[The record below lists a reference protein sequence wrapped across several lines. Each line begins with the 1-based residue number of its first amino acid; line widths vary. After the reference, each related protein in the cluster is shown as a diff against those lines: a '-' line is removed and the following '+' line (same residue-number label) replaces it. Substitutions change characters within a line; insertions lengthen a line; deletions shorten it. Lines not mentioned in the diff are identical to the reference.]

1 MAGRAI
7 TDVGDALSIDVQGDA
22 AALSDDR
29 QEIGLVQT
37 GLDGRAGPSLEDMR
51 SAPSKTVQFIGPI
64 CFYGEVVVWAPCPN
78 LAKEQ
83 APSVSFEDRHLHLKG
98 KVGKT
103 GVRSITREH
112 MSPRGDSN

>member
-1 MAGRAI
+1 MIGCISSQTDESLARCAI

-37 GLDGRAGPSLEDMR
+37 SLDSRTGPPLQDMR
-51 SAPSKTVQFIGPI
+51 RAPSKTVQFIGPI
-64 CFYGEVVVWAPCPN
+64 CFNGEVVVGALRPN

-83 APSVSFEDRHLHLKG
+83 APPCLL
-98 KVGKT
+98 
-103 GVRSITREH
+103 
-112 MSPRGDSN
+112 